1 MTSVL
6 VTGTSSGIGL
16 ATVVAMSKRGWTV
29 YASMR
34 DLTRR
39 GPLDQAVAGTPGTVH
54 VLQLDVTD
62 EDSIRRAA
70 EEVVKCSGGQL
81 DALVHNAGVPAPGFF
96 AAAGP
101 AALRETIGTNLFGTA
116 SLTAALLPVM
126 RAAGKG
132 RIIVMSSVAAFVAA
146 PGLSAYTASKWALE
160 GWCESLAMELAPLGI
175 DVMLVEPGSF
185 ETSIWGR
192 PVAEATDELYRRWTD
207 SMRRRSQARP
217 KRGDPAVVGE
227 RVAAIVVSPN
237 PRFRHLV
244 GADARAGWLA
254 GKLVPYR
261 VRSRVVRLAT
271 GAPRFKPGTGG
282 FKPGGG
288 AGR

>member
-16 ATVVAMSKRGWTV
+16 ATVVAMSRRGWTV

-34 DLTRR
+34 DLGRR
-39 GPLDQAVAGTPGTVH
+39 GPLDAAVAGTPGTVH

-70 EEVVKCSGGQL
+70 EEVVKCSGGEL

-101 AALRETIGTNLFGTA
+101 AALREAIGTNLFGTA
-116 SLTAALLPVM
+116 SLTAALLPAM

-132 RIIVMSSVAAFVAA
+132 RIVVMSSVAAFVAGPA
-146 PGLSAYTASKWALE
+146 LSAYTASKWALE

-175 DVMLVEPGSF
+175 DVVLVEPGSF
-185 ETSIWGR
+185 ETPIWGR
-192 PVAEATDELYRRWTD
+192 PVAEATDEVYRRWSD
-207 SMRRRSQARP
+207 AMRRRSGARP

-227 RVAAIVVSPN
+227 RVAAIVASLHPKFRN
-237 PRFRHLV
+237 PV
-244 GADARAGWLA
+244 GADAWAGRLA
-254 GKLVPYR
+254 GALVPYPL
-261 VRSRVVRLAT
+261 RSRVVRLAT
-271 GAPRFKPGTGG
+271 GAPRYR
-282 FKPGGG
+282 G